1 VIRDRRLRLAVGRYV
16 VVGLIGYGLQVGSFS
31 ILVLALGVGHVA
43 AAIVAGVLALVSNFV
58 LNRTWTF
65 EAGGADLGRHLRMY
79 VVVVAVFFAAQIA
92 VLSLLVALGVP
103 KVLAEALS
111 VVAVVPANF
120 VAQRRL
126 VFRA

>member
-1 VIRDRRLRLAVGRYV
+1 VIRDRRLRLALGRYV
-16 VVGLIGYGLQVGSFS
+16 VVGLIGYGVQLGSFS
-31 ILVLALGVGHVA
+31 VLVLALGVGHVP

-65 EAGGADLGRHLRMY
+65 GAGGADLGRHVRMY
-79 VVVVAVFFAAQIA
+79 VAVVAVFFAAQIA
-92 VLSLLVALGVP
+92 VLSLLVALDVP

-111 VVAVVPANF
+111 VIAVVPANF

>member
-1 VIRDRRLRLAVGRYV
+1 
-16 VVGLIGYGLQVGSFS
+16 
-31 ILVLALGVGHVA
+31 
-43 AAIVAGVLALVSNFV
+43 
-58 LNRTWTF
+58 
-65 EAGGADLGRHLRMY
+65 MY
-79 VVVVAVFFAAQIA
+79 VVVVTVFFAAQIA